1 MGGGRPRNRPPPLLK
16 GALRPLLPAPC
27 TAPGPEGRAGLGL
40 GGVRGGG
47 EEGPGLSASSE
58 EGPGPEGQRRHRRG
72 GAPGRRGP
80 GPRCLR
86 ASPLT
91 PPGPLP

>member
-47 EEGPGLSASSE
+47 VRKGPASA
-58 EGPGPEGQRRHRRG
+58 PHPRRAQALRG
-72 GAPGRRGP
+72 SAATA
-80 GPRCLR
+80 
-86 ASPLT
+86 ASA
-91 PPGPLP
+91 PLP